1 VIPVPARVTAV
12 LRARP
17 LSALARS
24 LRLARV
30 LPAPV
35 RLILVSMVLFN
46 VGFYLVV
53 PFLAVHMSED
63 LGLASWAVG
72 LVLGLR
78 TFSQQGLFFLGGSL
92 ADRFG
97 VRPLVLLGIA
107 LRVAGFLVLGVATTF
122 AAMIAGVLLVGLAAA
137 LFAPAVEAA
146 DAAFGRQ
153 LEQDGVLRRTELF
166 ALEQMC
172 SRLGT
177 VVGPALGAV
186 LLVVPFVWTAVAAA
200 VLFTGLWV
208 AFAIWL
214 PAEVST
220 SHQPSAGAPG
230 SLRQVW
236 RTVLTNRAFLVF
248 AALCGAQ
255 LAAYN
260 QLYLMLPE
268 QLERGVGSQA
278 ALGWFFT
285 GAALLVI
292 FGQSPAV
299 AVANRLGHRTSTVAG
314 MAVMAASFLAPVLTV
329 LWAPGS
335 AVAQLAGLI
344 VWVGLLHLGQM
355 LMVPPMRDT
364 IAILADERNLGAH
377 FGMLNTLGG
386 VLTLLASLGVGRI
399 YDLVDDGAAGL
410 ATPWWVLAVAV
421 AAAAAG
427 LWWWTGRTSMTRR
440 PAVS

>member
-1 VIPVPARVTAV
+1 M

-17 LSALARS
+17 LSSLARS

-35 RLILVSMVLFN
+35 RLILLSMVLFN

-107 LRVAGFLVLGVATTF
+107 LRVVGFLVLGVAATF
-122 AAMIAGVLLVGLAAA
+122 EGMIVGVLLVGLAAA

-146 DAAFGRQ
+146 DAAYGRQ
-153 LEQDGVLRRTELF
+153 LEEDGVLRRTELF

-214 PAEVST
+214 PADVST
-220 SHQPSAGAPG
+220 SYQPSDASPSG
-230 SLRQVW
+230 SLQHVW
-236 RTVLTNRAFLVF
+236 RTVLKNRGFLVF

-292 FGQSPAV
+292 FGQSPMV
-299 AVANRLGHRTSTVAG
+299 AVANRLGHRAATVAG
-314 MAVMAASFLAPVLTV
+314 MAVVAASFLAPVLPA
-329 LWAPGS
+329 LCAPGS
-335 AVAQLAGLI
+335 AVAQLSGLI
-344 VWVGLLHLGQM
+344 VWVALLHLGQM

-364 IAILADERNLGAH
+364 IAILAGERNLGAH

-386 VLTLLASLGVGRI
+386 VLTLLVALGVGRI
-399 YDLVDDGAAGL
+399 YDLVDEGAAGL
-410 ATPWWVLAVAV
+410 VRPWWVLAATV
-421 AAAAAG
+421 AAAATG
-427 LWWWTGRTSMTRR
+427 LWWWTGRTSMIRR
-440 PAVS
+440 PTVN

>member
-1 VIPVPARVTAV
+1 M
-12 LRARP
+12 
-17 LSALARS
+17 SSFARS
-24 LRLARV
+24 LRLARA

-107 LRVAGFLVLGVATTF
+107 LRVVGFLVLGVASTF

-153 LEQDGVLRRTELF
+153 LEEDGVLRRTELF

-186 LLVVPFVWTAVAAA
+186 LLVVPFLWTAVAAA

-214 PAEVST
+214 PADVST

-236 RTVLTNRAFLVF
+236 RTVLTNRGFLVF

-285 GAALLVI
+285 GAAILVI
-292 FGQSPAV
+292 FGQSPTV

-314 MAVMAASFLAPVLTV
+314 MGVVAASFLAPVLTV
-329 LWAPGS
+329 LCAPDS
-335 AVAQLAGLI
+335 AVAQLVGLV

-364 IAILADERNLGAH
+364 IAILAGERNLGAH

-386 VLTLLASLGVGRI
+386 LLTLLASLGVGRI
-399 YDLVDDGAAGL
+399 YDLVDDGATGL

-440 PAVS
+440 AAS

>member
-1 VIPVPARVTAV
+1 
-12 LRARP
+12 
-17 LSALARS
+17 
-24 LRLARV
+24 
-30 LPAPV
+30 
-35 RLILVSMVLFN
+35 MVLFN

-314 MAVMAASFLAPVLTV
+314 MGVVAASFLAPVLTV

-335 AVAQLAGLI
+335 AVTQLAGLI

-364 IAILADERNLGAH
+364 IAILAMN
-377 FGMLNTLGG
+377 
-386 VLTLLASLGVGRI
+386 
-399 YDLVDDGAAGL
+399 
-410 ATPWWVLAVAV
+410 ATSGPTSGCSIHSAVC
-421 AAAAAG
+421 
-427 LWWWTGRTSMTRR
+427 
-440 PAVS
+440 

>member
-1 VIPVPARVTAV
+1 MPV

-17 LSALARS
+17 LNSFARS
-24 LRLARV
+24 IRVARV
-30 LPAPV
+30 VPAPV

-63 LGLASWAVG
+63 LGLAGWAIG

-78 TFSQQGLFFLGGSL
+78 TFSQQGMFFLGGSL

-97 VRPLVLLGIA
+97 VRPLVLVGIA
-107 LRVAGFLVLGVATTF
+107 LRVIGFLALGLASNL
-122 AAMIAGVLLVGLAAA
+122 AQMIVGVLLVGLAAA

-146 DAAFGRQ
+146 NAAYGHK
-153 LEQDGVLRRTELF
+153 LERDGVIRRTELF

-186 LLVVPFVWTAVAAA
+186 LLVVPFAWTTGSAA
-200 VLFTGLWV
+200 VLFAGLLI
-208 AFAIWL
+208 AFAVWL
-214 PAEVST
+214 PADVTT
-220 SHQPSAGAPG
+220 SRDAEPSDVPHG
-230 SLRQVW
+230 LRTVW
-236 RTVLTNRAFLVF
+236 RTVLTNRGFLVF
-248 AALCGAQ
+248 AGLCGAQ

-268 QLERGVGSQA
+268 QLERSFGSQA

-292 FGQSPAV
+292 FGQSPVV
-299 AVANRLGHRTSTVAG
+299 AVANRIGHRASIVGGMTV
-314 MAVMAASFLAPVLTV
+314 MAVSFLAPAVASMV
-329 LWAPGS
+329 APGS
-335 AVAQLAGLI
+335 EIAQSAGLV
-344 VWVGLLHLGQM
+344 VWVALLHLGQM

-364 IAILADERNLGAH
+364 IGILAGERFLGAH

-386 VLTLLASLGVGRI
+386 LLTLIGSVAVGQLF
-399 YDLVDDGAAGL
+399 DVVDVGAIAP
-410 ATPWWVLAVAV
+410 TVPWWVLAVAV
-421 AAAAAG
+421 AVAAVG
-427 LWWWTGRTSMTRR
+427 LWAWSARVRIAR
-440 PAVS
+440 PAFP